1 MRLRKPSPTFA
12 IAVLAL
18 FMALGG
24 TAVAATHFLIT
35 STSQIKPSVLREL
48 RGRAGARGDTGTTG
62 AQGATGSDGK
72 TGAAGEPGH
81 EGQPG
86 VSGTTVVAR
95 VRIAGAGTSA
105 TSEGLGESVGLAGG
119 DWTQHTQELDQ
130 LVGEVE
136 LTVPSEATCT
146 ENHQNESFPGRATVH
161 LLLNGTLVGVAD
173 STAPHGPN
181 STDVV
186 PIQWSNGSPAV
197 GGSHLLE
204 FFEVRSSALPVWE
217 PDTDTSRTLTAAA
230 ADNCGDDGGSGGG
243 HFMIDSIKVDVL
255 AAH

>member
-1 MRLRKPSPTFA
+1 MRLRKPPPTFA

-95 VRIAGAGTSA
+95 VRIAG
-105 TSEGLGESVGLAGG
+105 
-119 DWTQHTQELDQ
+119 
-130 LVGEVE
+130 
-136 LTVPSEATCT
+136 
-146 ENHQNESFPGRATVH
+146 
-161 LLLNGTLVGVAD
+161 
-173 STAPHGPN
+173 
-181 STDVV
+181 
-186 PIQWSNGSPAV
+186 
-197 GGSHLLE
+197 
-204 FFEVRSSALPVWE
+204 
-217 PDTDTSRTLTAAA
+217 
-230 ADNCGDDGGSGGG
+230 
-243 HFMIDSIKVDVL
+243 
-255 AAH
+255 